1 VFQMLAVPSNSRG
14 DIANSR
20 GDITNSRGDITNS
33 RGDIIANG
41 QKSHSNPREDVVKT
55 EVEPP

>member
-1 VFQMLAVPSNSRG
+1 MLAVPSNSRG